1 MIAALNIEYGNKGRG
16 LRRLINKIKRDR
28 ITVELRKARGVCL
41 VYVTYTS
48 YNGKINLDKLSGVFG
63 SRSRCI
69 LCDSRI
75 EFPKNSG
82 FIRFESDSFRIRLCT
97 NMAYQI
103 LKDSDGLSISLGIY
117 DPNGIISD
125 FLPASLE
132 FCRRVTVVT
141 NESKIY
147 QTQLNRALDEL
158 GATAVITSKTDEL
171 ENCNLIIAPEV
182 IDTSLCIKSSA
193 IVLTTQ
199 KPKKP
204 TSGHIYYEYSFKMPA
219 SLAQIKPDVL
229 SDEYFCSALYTIE
242 NRYELGSIVP
252 NLCSDGTNSQTI
264 PSIQKFLSEQP

>member
-16 LRRLINKIKRDR
+16 LRRIINRIKRDR

-48 YNGKINLDKLSGVFG
+48 YNGKINLDKLSGVLG
-63 SRSRCI
+63 SQSRRI

-75 EFPKNSG
+75 KFPKNSG

-103 LKDSDGLSISLGIY
+103 LKNSDGVSISLGIY
-117 DPNGIISD
+117 DPKGIISD
-125 FLPASLE
+125 FLPVSLE
-132 FCRRVTVVT
+132 YCRRVTVVT

-158 GATAVITSKTDEL
+158 GATAVITSKADEL
-171 ENCNLIIAPEV
+171 ENCNLIIAPDV
-182 IDTSLCIKSSA
+182 IDASLSIKGSA

-199 KPKKP
+199 KPTKP
-204 TSGHIYYEYSFKMPA
+204 ISGHIYYKYIFKMPA

-242 NRYELGSIVP
+242 NKYELGSIVP
-252 NLCSDGTNSQTI
+252 DLCSDGTNSQTI

>member
-1 MIAALNIEYGNKGRG
+1 MIAALNIEYGNKARG
-16 LRRLINKIKRDR
+16 LRRIINRIKRGR

-63 SRSRCI
+63 SQSRRI

-75 EFPKNSG
+75 KFPKNSG
-82 FIRFESDSFRIRLCT
+82 FVRFDSDSFRIRLCT

-103 LKDSDGLSISLGIY
+103 LKASDGVSISLGIY
-117 DPNGIISD
+117 DPKGIISD
-125 FLPASLE
+125 FLPVALE
-132 FCRRVTVVT
+132 YCRKVTVVT

-158 GATAVITSKTDEL
+158 GATAVITSKADEL
-171 ENCNLIIAPEV
+171 ENCNLIVAPEV
-182 IDTSLCIKSSA
+182 IDTALNLKGSA

-199 KPKKP
+199 KPTKP
-204 TSGHIYYEYSFKMPA
+204 TSGLIYYKYSFKMPS

-229 SDEYFCSALYTIE
+229 SDEYFCSALYTLE
-242 NRYELGSIVP
+242 NQYELGSIVP
-252 NLCSDGTNSQTI
+252 DLCSDGTNTQTI
-264 PSIQKFLSEQP
+264 PSILKFISDLS

>member
-63 SRSRCI
+63 SRSRRI

-82 FIRFESDSFRIRLCT
+82 FIRFDSDSFRIRLCT
-97 NMAYQI
+97 NMVYQI

-125 FLPASLE
+125 FLPVSLE
-132 FCRRVTVVT
+132 YCRRVTVVT

-158 GATAVITSKTDEL
+158 GATAVITSKADEL
-171 ENCNLIIAPEV
+171 ENCNLIIAPDV
-182 IDTSLCIKSSA
+182 IDASLSIKGTA

-199 KPKKP
+199 KPTK
-204 TSGHIYYEYSFKMPA
+204 TISGHIYYKYNFKMPA

-242 NRYELGSIVP
+242 NKYELGSIVP
-252 NLCSDGTNSQTI
+252 NLCSDGTTSQTI